1 MEFVARIEG
10 TAESLLALLRIPEV
24 TIFEHTDQKLGDDL
38 WSVEA
43 ALTEEAAEAV
53 RELGC
58 QITVLR
64 SVGEIQRHDA
74 AVRQQ
79 IRGWEPVQ
87 LVLLRGP
94 GQVLGNLSAV
104 IGLNLPL
111 YTARALEEGE
121 WEGSTEA
128 NEDTIAALRGV
139 GVEVTILEDAA
150 RLAQRRGE
158 N

>member
-10 TAESLLALLRIPEV
+10 TAESLLALLKIPEV

-43 ALTEEAAEAV
+43 ALTEAAAAAV

-58 QITVLR
+58 QITVLK
-64 SVGEIQRHDA
+64 SAEEIQTHDA
-74 AVRQQ
+74 AVLRQ

-87 LVLLRGP
+87 LVLLRGQ
-94 GQVLGNLSAV
+94 GQVLGNLSTV
-104 IGLNLPL
+104 IGLDIPL

-121 WEGSTEA
+121 WEASTEA
-128 NEDTIAALRGV
+128 SEDTIAALRGA
-139 GVEVTILEDAA
+139 GVEVTILEDAVQ
-150 RLAQRRGE
+150 LAQRRGE
-158 N
+158 Y